1 MHTRVMKWFTIATL
15 LLTVL
20 FWESARDFRLELDLV
35 VCVAAA
41 IVVAQAYEAKRY
53 GWAAGF
59 VAIALIFNP
68 LVPVFR
74 PPGNTGFSIVVF
86 SIVPFIVSLV
96 ELRPRPLMSMPSIT
110 DRTPGSR
117 SL

>member
-1 MHTRVMKWFTIATL
+1 MHARVMKWFTIATL
-15 LLTVL
+15 MLTVL
-20 FWESARDFRLELDLV
+20 FWESARGFRLELDLV

-41 IVVAQAYEAKRY
+41 IVVAQAYEAKKY
-53 GWAAGF
+53 VWVAGF
-59 VAIALIFNP
+59 VAMALVFNP
-68 LVPVFR
+68 LLPVFR
-74 PPGNTGFSIVVF
+74 STGNIGFSIVVF
-86 SIVPFIVSLV
+86 SIVPFVVSLV